1 MSKNTDMKKFLN
13 IVTPFIFLLA
23 ILTACESNDMPIQ
36 HADNY
41 AYISFSAKT
50 EKTLTRTNPYEAY
63 DAAKHPATMGV
74 FGYYSRTSHPNLD
87 GANSIYSNESVSYNS
102 TTENWTATS
111 RKRWNDY
118 LGKATSFHF
127 FAYMPKVDGANVI
140 EEKSDASSS
149 TSTSR
154 TFTLSFPFAMSTSVE
169 ETSSE
174 NTSSNPTPS
183 PVIFDIKK
191 APIICAKPQSK
202 DSMDAQKTEYIFDR
216 VVKFKFDQTLTGY
229 RLLFKLDTKMGA
241 VRQFRIKRVTLS
253 GNLATKGTV
262 SRSYTWDVTKKEW
275 TQGAIE
281 WKEDDLTYTTFGES
295 TAAGG
300 NTVTAPFEIPYKDNK
315 DDTNTTSSA
324 FENATKSILL
334 DNSIKDYTQ
343 WGPAFYTIPDKNFT
357 PTIKVTYDV
366 VFKDEKQQEVITRK
380 NVTSAIELNEKNFES
395 LKNQKQGVTAMIY
408 PIRILIQP
416 RYLYVLADEDAYT
429 GHLLID

>member
-1 MSKNTDMKKFLN
+1 MKKFLN
-13 IVTPFIFLLA
+13 IVTPFIILLA

-118 LGKATSFHF
+118 LGKAISFHF
-127 FAYMPKVDGANVI
+127 FAYMPKVDDAKVI

-154 TFTLSFPFAMSTSVE
+154 TFTLSFPFAMSTSAE

-174 NTSSNPTPS
+174 NTSSNDTPS
-183 PVIFDIKK
+183 PVIFDFDIKK
-191 APIICAKPQSK
+191 APIICAEPQSREG
-202 DSMDAQKTEYIFDR
+202 MDDQKTEYIFER
-216 VVKFKFDQTLTGY
+216 VVNFKFDQTLTGY

-253 GNLATKGTV
+253 GKLATSGTV
-262 SRSYTWDVTKKEW
+262 SRSYTWDETKKLW

-281 WKEDDLTYTTFGES
+281 WKEDDLTYTTFEES

-324 FENATKSILL
+324 FENETKSILL

-343 WGPAFYTIPDKNFT
+343 WGAAFYTIPDKNFT

-366 VFKDEKQQEVITRK
+366 VFKDEKQQQVITREG
-380 NVTSAIELNEKNFES
+380 VTSAIELNEKNFAS
-395 LKNQKQGVTAMIY
+395 LKNQGVTAMIY

>member
-1 MSKNTDMKKFLN
+1 MKKFLN
-13 IVTPFIFLLA
+13 IVTPLIILLA

-74 FGYYSRTSHPNLD
+74 FGYQSNTSHPKLD
-87 GANSIYSNESVSYNS
+87 GDNTIYSNESVSYNS
-102 TTENWTATS
+102 TTENWTATN
-111 RKRWNDY
+111 RKRWNEY
-118 LGKATSFHF
+118 LGKAISFHF
-127 FAYMPKVDGANVI
+127 FAYMPKVDGAKVI
-140 EEKSDASSS
+140 
-149 TSTSR
+149 STSR
-154 TFTLSFPFAMSTSVE
+154 TFTLSFPFAMSTSAE

-174 NTSSNPTPS
+174 NTSSNHTPS

-191 APIICAKPQSK
+191 APIICAMPQSREG
-202 DSMDAQKTEYIFDR
+202 MDAQKTEYIFER
-216 VVKFKFDQTLTGY
+216 VVNFKFDQTLTGY

-253 GNLATKGTV
+253 GNLATSGTV
-262 SRSYTWDVTKKEW
+262 SRSYTWDETKKQW
-275 TQGAIE
+275 TQGAIG
-281 WKEDDLTYTTFGES
+281 WGGLTYTTFRES

-300 NTVTAPFEIPYKDNK
+300 NTVTEETTVTAPFEI
-315 DDTNTTSSA
+315 
-324 FENATKSILL
+324 ENEKKSILL
-334 DNSIKDYTQ
+334 DSITDYTQ

-366 VFKDEKQQEVITRK
+366 VFKDENKQEVITRK
-380 NVTSAIELNEKNFES
+380 GVTSAIELNEKNFET
-395 LKNQKQGVTAMIY
+395 LKQGVTAMIY

>member
-1 MSKNTDMKKFLN
+1 MKKFLN
-13 IVTPFIFLLA
+13 IVTPLIILLA

-74 FGYYSRTSHPNLD
+74 FGYYSSTSHPKLD
-87 GANSIYSNESVSYNS
+87 ADNSIYSNEPVSYNS
-102 TTENWTATS
+102 TTENWTATN
-111 RKRWNDY
+111 RKRWNEY

-127 FAYMPKVDGANVI
+127 FAYMPKVDGAKVI
-140 EEKSDASSS
+140 EEKSDATSS

-154 TFTLSFPFAMSTSVE
+154 TFTLSFPFAM
-169 ETSSE
+169 
-174 NTSSNPTPS
+174 TPN

-191 APIICAKPQSK
+191 APIICAQPQSREG
-202 DSMDAQKTEYIFDR
+202 MDAQKTEYIFER
-216 VVKFKFDQTLTGY
+216 VVNFKFDQTLTGY

-241 VRQFRIKRVTLS
+241 VRQFRIKGVTLS
-253 GNLATKGTV
+253 GNLATKGIV
-262 SRSYTWDVTKKEW
+262 SRSYIWDETKKLW

-281 WKEDDLTYTTFGES
+281 WKEDDLTYTTFEES

-324 FENATKSILL
+324 FENTTKSILL

-343 WGPAFYTIPDKNFT
+343 WGPAFYTIPDKKFT

-366 VFKDEKQQEVITRK
+366 VFKDEKQQQVITREG
-380 NVTSAIELNEKNFES
+380 VTSAIVLNEENFAS
-395 LKNQKQGVTAMIY
+395 LKNQGVTAMIY

>member
-1 MSKNTDMKKFLN
+1 MKKFLN
-13 IVTPFIFLLA
+13 IVTPLIILLA
-23 ILTACESNDMPIQ
+23 ILTACESSDMPIQ

-74 FGYYSRTSHPNLD
+74 FGYYSSTSHPKLGVD
-87 GANSIYSNESVSYNS
+87 NSIYSNESVSYNS

-111 RKRWNDY
+111 RKRWNEY

-127 FAYMPKVDGANVI
+127 FAYMPKVDDAEVI
-140 EEKSDASSS
+140 S
-149 TSTSR
+149 TNR
-154 TFTLSFPFAMSTSVE
+154 TFTLSFPFAMSTSAE

-183 PVIFDIKK
+183 PVIFDFDIKK
-191 APIICAKPQSK
+191 APIICAQPQSK
-202 DSMDAQKTEYIFDR
+202 EGMDAQKTEYTFDR

-241 VRQFRIKRVTLS
+241 VRQFRIKSVTLS
-253 GNLATKGTV
+253 GKLATSGTV
-262 SRSYTWDVTKKEW
+262 SRSYSWDETKKEW

-281 WKEDDLTYTTFGES
+281 WKEGDLTYTNFEES

-300 NTVTAPFEIPYKDNK
+300 NTVTAPFKIPYKDNK

-343 WGPAFYTIPDKNFT
+343 WGPAFYTIPDKKFT

>member
-1 MSKNTDMKKFLN
+1 MKKFLN
-13 IVTPFIFLLA
+13 IVTPLIILLA
-23 ILTACESNDMPIQ
+23 ILTACENNDMPIQ

-50 EKTLTRTNPYEAY
+50 EKTLTRTNPYEKY

-74 FGYYSRTSHPNLD
+74 FGYYSSTSHPNLD

-102 TTENWTATS
+102 TTENWTAS
-111 RKRWNDY
+111 NRKRWNEY

-127 FAYMPKVDGANVI
+127 FAYMPKVDDAKVI
-140 EEKSDASSS
+140 EEKSDATSS

-154 TFTLSFPFAMSTSVE
+154 TFTLSFPFAMSTSAE

-183 PVIFDIKK
+183 PVIFDIRK
-191 APIICAKPQSK
+191 APIICAKPQRK
-202 DSMDAQKTEYIFDR
+202 DSMDAQKTEYLFDR
-216 VVKFKFDQTLTGY
+216 VVNFKFDQTLTGY
-229 RLLFKLDTKMGA
+229 HLLFKLDTKMGA
-241 VRQFRIKRVTLS
+241 VRQFRIRRVTLS
-253 GNLATKGTV
+253 GKLATSGTV
-262 SRSYTWDVTKKEW
+262 SRSYIWDVTKKEW

-281 WKEDDLTYTTFGES
+281 WKEGDLTYTNY
-295 TAAGG
+295 TA
-300 NTVTAPFEIPYKDNK
+300 TAPFEIPYKENTDN
-315 DDTNTTSSA
+315 TLTA
-324 FENATKSILL
+324 FENETKSILL
-334 DNSIKDYTQ
+334 DNSITDYTQ

-380 NVTSAIELNEKNFES
+380 DVTSAIELNEKNFES

>member
-1 MSKNTDMKKFLN
+1 MKKFLN
-13 IVTPFIFLLA
+13 IVTPLIILLA

-50 EKTLTRTNPYEAY
+50 EKTLTRTNPYEKY

-74 FGYYSRTSHPNLD
+74 FGYQSSTSHPKLD
-87 GANSIYSNESVSYNS
+87 VDNTIYSNESVSYNS
-102 TTENWTATS
+102 TTENWTATN
-111 RKRWNDY
+111 RKRWNEY
-118 LGKATSFHF
+118 LGKAVSFHF
-127 FAYMPKVDGANVI
+127 FAYMPKVDGAKVI
-140 EEKSDASSS
+140 EEKSDATSS

-154 TFTLSFPFAMSTSVE
+154 TFTLSFPFAMSTSAE

-174 NTSSNPTPS
+174 NTSSNHTLS

-191 APIICAKPQSK
+191 APIICALPQSREG
-202 DSMDAQKTEYIFDR
+202 MDAQKTEYIFER
-216 VVKFKFDQTLTGY
+216 VVNFKFDQTLTGY

-253 GNLATKGTV
+253 GKLATSGTV
-262 SRSYTWDVTKKEW
+262 SRSYTWDETKKLW
-275 TQGAIE
+275 TTQGAIG
-281 WKEDDLTYTTFGES
+281 WKDLTYKTFDS
-295 TAAGG
+295 
-300 NTVTAPFEIPYKDNK
+300 FEIPYKDNK

-324 FENATKSILL
+324 FENEKKSILL

-357 PTIKVTYDV
+357 PTIEVKYDV

-380 NVTSAIELNEKNFES
+380 GVTSAIELNEKNFES
-395 LKNQKQGVTAMIY
+395 LKQGVTAMIY

>member
-1 MSKNTDMKKFLN
+1 MKKFLN
-13 IVTPFIFLLA
+13 IVTPFIILLA

-74 FGYYSRTSHPNLD
+74 FGYQSNTSHPKLD
-87 GANSIYSNESVSYNS
+87 DDNTIYSNESVSYNS
-102 TTENWTATS
+102 TTENWTATN
-111 RKRWNDY
+111 RKRWNEY
-118 LGKATSFHF
+118 LGKAISFHF
-127 FAYMPKVDGANVI
+127 FAYMPKVDGAKVI
-140 EEKSDASSS
+140 EEKSDATSS

-154 TFTLSFPFAMSTSVE
+154 TFTLSFPFAMSTSAE

-174 NTSSNPTPS
+174 NTSSNHTIS

-191 APIICAKPQSK
+191 APIICAMPQNREG
-202 DSMDAQKTEYIFDR
+202 MDAQKTEYIFER
-216 VVKFKFDQTLTGY
+216 VVNFKFDQTLTGY

-253 GNLATKGTV
+253 GNLATSGTV
-262 SRSYTWDVTKKEW
+262 SRSYTWDETKKQW
-275 TQGAIE
+275 TTQGAIG
-281 WKEDDLTYTTFGES
+281 WGALSYTTFDS
-295 TAAGG
+295 
-300 NTVTAPFEIPYKDNK
+300 FEIPYKDNK

-324 FENATKSILL
+324 FENEKKKSILL
-334 DNSIKDYTQ
+334 DNSIKNYTQ
-343 WGPAFYTIPDKNFT
+343 WGAAFYTIPDKNFT
-357 PTIKVTYDV
+357 PTIEVTYDV
-366 VFKDEKQQEVITRK
+366 VFKDEKQQEVITRED
-380 NVTSAIELNEKNFES
+380 VTSAIELNEKNFES
-395 LKNQKQGVTAMIY
+395 LKQGVTAMIY

>member
-1 MSKNTDMKKFLN
+1 MKKFLN
-13 IVTPFIFLLA
+13 IVTPLIILLA
-23 ILTACESNDMPIQ
+23 ILTACESSDMPIQ

-74 FGYYSRTSHPNLD
+74 FGYQSSTSHPKLD
-87 GANSIYSNESVSYNS
+87 GDNTIYSNESVSYNS

-111 RKRWNDY
+111 RKRWNEY

-127 FAYMPKVDGANVI
+127 FAYMPKVDGAKVI
-140 EEKSDASSS
+140 S
-149 TSTSR
+149 TNR
-154 TFTLSFPFAMSTSVE
+154 TFTLSFPFAMSTSAE

-183 PVIFDIKK
+183 PVIFDFDIRK
-191 APIICAKPQSK
+191 APIICAQPQSK
-202 DSMDAQKTEYIFDR
+202 EGMDAQKTEYTFDR

-241 VRQFRIKRVTLS
+241 VRQFRIKGVTLS
-253 GNLATKGTV
+253 GKLATSGIV
-262 SRSYTWDVTKKEW
+262 SRSYTWDETKKQW

-281 WKEDDLTYTTFGES
+281 WKEDDLTYTTFEES

-300 NTVTAPFEIPYKDNK
+300 NTVTNPFEIPYKDNK

-324 FENATKSILL
+324 FENKTESILL

-380 NVTSAIELNEKNFES
+380 GVTSAIELNEKNFES

>member
-1 MSKNTDMKKFLN
+1 MKKFLN

-74 FGYYSRTSHPNLD
+74 FGYYSSTSHPKLD

-127 FAYMPKVDGANVI
+127 FAYMPKVDGAKVI
-140 EEKSDASSS
+140 S
-149 TSTSR
+149 TNR
-154 TFTLSFPFAMSTSVE
+154 TFTLSFPFAMSTSAE

-174 NTSSNPTPS
+174 NTSSNHTPS

-241 VRQFRIKRVTLS
+241 VRQFRIKCVTLS
-253 GNLATKGTV
+253 GKLATSGTV
-262 SRSYTWDVTKKEW
+262 SRSYTWDETKKEW
-275 TQGAIE
+275 IQGAIE
-281 WKEDDLTYTTFGES
+281 WKEDDLTYTTFEES
-295 TAAGG
+295 TAAGEH
-300 NTVTAPFEIPYKDNK
+300 TVTAPFEIPNKDNK
-315 DDTNTTSSA
+315 DDTK
-324 FENATKSILL
+324 TKSILL

-343 WGPAFYTIPDKNFT
+343 WGAAFYTIPDKNFT

-366 VFKDEKQQEVITRK
+366 VFKDEKQQVITRK
-380 NVTSAIELNEKNFES
+380 GVTSSIVLNEKNFES

-429 GHLLID
+429 DHLLID

>member
-1 MSKNTDMKKFLN
+1 MKKFLN
-13 IVTPFIFLLA
+13 IITPLIILLA
-23 ILTACESNDMPIQ
+23 VLTACESNDMPIQ

-74 FGYYSRTSHPNLD
+74 FGYYSSTSHPKLD
-87 GANSIYSNESVSYNS
+87 VDNSIYSNESVSYNS

-127 FAYMPKVDGANVI
+127 FAYMPKVDGAKVI
-140 EEKSDASSS
+140 EEKSDAPSS

-154 TFTLSFPFAMSTSVE
+154 TFTLSFPFAMSTSAE

-174 NTSSNPTPS
+174 NTSSNHTPS
-183 PVIFDIKK
+183 PVIFEIRK
-191 APIICAKPQSK
+191 APIICAMPQSREG
-202 DSMDAQKTEYIFDR
+202 MDAQKTEYIFER
-216 VVKFKFDQTLTGY
+216 VVNFWFDQTLTGY

-253 GNLATKGTV
+253 GKLATSGTV
-262 SRSYTWDVTKKEW
+262 SRSYTWTWDETEKQW
-275 TQGAIE
+275 TTQGTIG
-281 WKEDDLTYTTFGES
+281 WKDLAYTTFDS
-295 TAAGG
+295 
-300 NTVTAPFEIPYKDNK
+300 FEIPYKDNK

-357 PTIKVTYDV
+357 PTIEVTYDV
-366 VFKDEKQQEVITRK
+366 VFKDENKKEVITRK
-380 NVTSAIELNEKNFES
+380 DVTSAIVLNEKNFES
-395 LKNQKQGVTAMIY
+395 LKQGVTAMIY

>member
-1 MSKNTDMKKFLN
+1 MKKFLN
-13 IVTPFIFLLA
+13 IVTPLIILLA
-23 ILTACESNDMPIQ
+23 ILTACESSDMPIQ

-50 EKTLTRTNPYEAY
+50 EKTLTRTNPYEKY

-74 FGYYSRTSHPNLD
+74 FGYYSSTSHPNLD

-111 RKRWNDY
+111 RKRWNEY

-127 FAYMPKVDGANVI
+127 FAYMPKVDGAKVI
-140 EEKSDASSS
+140 S
-149 TSTSR
+149 TNR
-154 TFTLSFPFAMSTSVE
+154 TFTLSFPFAMSTSAE

-183 PVIFDIKK
+183 PVIFDIKE

-202 DSMDAQKTEYIFDR
+202 DSMDAQKTEYTFDR

-241 VRQFRIKRVTLS
+241 VRQFRIKGVTLS
-253 GNLATKGTV
+253 GNLATKGIV
-262 SRSYTWDVTKKEW
+262 SRSYTWDETKKLW

-281 WKEDDLTYTTFGES
+281 WKEDDLTYTTFEES
-295 TAAGG
+295 TAAEG
-300 NTVTAPFEIPYKDNK
+300 NTVTAPFKIPYKDNK
-315 DDTNTTSSA
+315 DDTNTTSSV
-324 FENATKSILL
+324 FENETKSILL

-357 PTIKVTYDV
+357 PTINVTYDV
-366 VFKDEKQQEVITRK
+366 VFKDEKQEVITRK
-380 NVTSAIELNEKNFES
+380 DVTSAIELNEKNFES
-395 LKNQKQGVTAMIY
+395 LKNQGVTAMIY

>member
-1 MSKNTDMKKFLN
+1 MKKFLN
-13 IVTPFIFLLA
+13 IVTPLIILLA

-74 FGYYSRTSHPNLD
+74 FGYQSSTSHPKLD
-87 GANSIYSNESVSYNS
+87 VDNTIYSNESVSYNS
-102 TTENWTATS
+102 TTENWTATN
-111 RKRWNDY
+111 RKRWNEY
-118 LGKATSFHF
+118 LGKAISFHF
-127 FAYMPKVDGANVI
+127 FAYMPKVDGAKVI
-140 EEKSDASSS
+140 EEKSDATSS

-154 TFTLSFPFAMSTSVE
+154 TFTLSFPFTMSTSAE

-174 NTSSNPTPS
+174 NTSSNHTLS
-183 PVIFDIKK
+183 PVIFDITK
-191 APIICAKPQSK
+191 APIICAMPQSREG
-202 DSMDAQKTEYIFDR
+202 MDAQKTEYIFER
-216 VVKFKFDQTLTGY
+216 VVNFKFDQTLTGY

-241 VRQFRIKRVTLS
+241 VRQFRIKSVTLS
-253 GNLATKGTV
+253 GKLATSGTV
-262 SRSYTWDVTKKEW
+262 SRSYTWDETKKQW
-275 TQGAIE
+275 TTQGAIG
-281 WKEDDLTYTTFGES
+281 WKESDITYTTFDS
-295 TAAGG
+295 
-300 NTVTAPFEIPYKDNK
+300 FEIPYKDNK

-366 VFKDEKQQEVITRK
+366 VFKDEQQEVITRK
-380 NVTSAIELNEKNFES
+380 GVTSAIELNEKNFES

>member
-1 MSKNTDMKKFLN
+1 MKKFLN
-13 IVTPFIFLLA
+13 IVTPLIILLA

-74 FGYYSRTSHPNLD
+74 FGYQSSTSHPKLD
-87 GANSIYSNESVSYNS
+87 GDNTIYSNESVSYNS
-102 TTENWTATS
+102 TTENWTATN
-111 RKRWNDY
+111 RKRWNEY
-118 LGKATSFHF
+118 LGKAISFHF
-127 FAYMPKVDGANVI
+127 FAYMPKVDGAKVI
-140 EEKSDASSS
+140 
-149 TSTSR
+149 STSR
-154 TFTLSFPFAMSTSVE
+154 TFTLSFPFAMSTSAE

-174 NTSSNPTPS
+174 NTSSNHTPS

-191 APIICAKPQSK
+191 APIICAMPQSREG
-202 DSMDAQKTEYIFDR
+202 MDAQKTEYTFDR
-216 VVKFKFDQTLTGY
+216 VVNFQFDQTLTGY

-253 GNLATKGTV
+253 GKLATSGTV
-262 SRSYTWDVTKKEW
+262 SRSYTWDENKKLW
-275 TQGAIE
+275 TTQGAIG
-281 WKEDDLTYTTFGES
+281 WKDFAYQTFDS
-295 TAAGG
+295 
-300 NTVTAPFEIPYKDNK
+300 FEIPYKDNK

-324 FENATKSILL
+324 FDNASKNILL

-380 NVTSAIELNEKNFES
+380 GVTSAIELNEKNFES
-395 LKNQKQGVTAMIY
+395 LKQGVTAMIY

>member
-74 FGYYSRTSHPNLD
+74 FGYYSRTSHPKLD

-127 FAYMPKVDGANVI
+127 FAYMPKVDGAKVI
-140 EEKSDASSS
+140 EEKSDAPSS

-154 TFTLSFPFAMSTSVE
+154 TFTLSFPFAMSTSAGD
-169 ETSSE
+169 
-174 NTSSNPTPS
+174 TPS

-202 DSMDAQKTEYIFDR
+202 EGMDALKTEYTFDR
-216 VVKFKFDQTLTGY
+216 VVNFQFDQTLTGY

-253 GNLATKGTV
+253 GKLATSGTV
-262 SRSYTWDVTKKEW
+262 SRSYTWDVTKKQW

-281 WKEDDLTYTTFGES
+281 WKEGDINYTNYTD
-295 TAAGG
+295 
-300 NTVTAPFEIPYKDNK
+300 TAPFEIPYKENTDN
-315 DDTNTTSSA
+315 TSTA

-343 WGPAFYTIPDKNFT
+343 WGAAFYTIPDKNFT

-380 NVTSAIELNEKNFES
+380 DVTSAIELNEKNFES

-416 RYLYVLADEDAYT
+416 RYLYVLAEEDAYT

>member
-1 MSKNTDMKKFLN
+1 MKKFLN
-13 IVTPFIFLLA
+13 IVTPLIILLA

-74 FGYYSRTSHPNLD
+74 FGYYSSTSHPKLD
-87 GANSIYSNESVSYNS
+87 ADNSIYSNESVSYNS
-102 TTENWTATS
+102 TTENWTATN

-118 LGKATSFHF
+118 LGKANSFHF
-127 FAYMPKVDGANVI
+127 FAYMPKVDGAKVI
-140 EEKSDASSS
+140 EEKSDATSS

-154 TFTLSFPFAMSTSVE
+154 TFTLSFPFAMSTSAE

-174 NTSSNPTPS
+174 NTSSNHTIS

-191 APIICAKPQSK
+191 APIICAIPQSREG
-202 DSMDAQKTEYIFDR
+202 MDAQKTEYIFER
-216 VVKFKFDQTLTGY
+216 VVNFWFDQTLTGY

-241 VRQFRIKRVTLS
+241 VRQFRIKSVTLS
-253 GNLATKGTV
+253 GNLATSGTV
-262 SRSYTWDVTKKEW
+262 SRSYTWDETKTQW
-275 TQGAIE
+275 TTQGAIG
-281 WKEDDLTYTTFGES
+281 WKDLAYKTFDS
-295 TAAGG
+295 
-300 NTVTAPFEIPYKDNK
+300 FEIPYKDNQ

-324 FENATKSILL
+324 FNEKKSILL

-343 WGPAFYTIPDKNFT
+343 WGAAFYTIPDKNFT
-357 PTIKVTYDV
+357 PTINVTYDV
-366 VFKDEKQQEVITRK
+366 VFKDENQQEVITRK
-380 NVTSAIELNEKNFES
+380 GVTSAIELNEKNFES
-395 LKNQKQGVTAMIY
+395 LKQGVTAMIY

>member
-1 MSKNTDMKKFLN
+1 MKKFLN
-13 IVTPFIFLLA
+13 IVTSLIILLA

-74 FGYYSRTSHPNLD
+74 FGYYSSTSHPKLGVD
-87 GANSIYSNESVSYNS
+87 NSIYSNESVSYNS

-111 RKRWNDY
+111 RKRWNEY
-118 LGKATSFHF
+118 LGKAISFHF
-127 FAYMPKVDGANVI
+127 FAYMPKVDGAKVI

-154 TFTLSFPFAMSTSVE
+154 TFTLSFPFAMSTSAE

-183 PVIFDIKK
+183 PVIFDIDIKK
-191 APIICAKPQSK
+191 APIICAMPQSREG
-202 DSMDAQKTEYIFDR
+202 MDAQKTEYTFDR
-216 VVKFKFDQTLTGY
+216 VVNFQFDQTLTGY

-241 VRQFRIKRVTLS
+241 VRQFRIRRVTLS
-253 GNLATKGTV
+253 GKLATKGIV
-262 SRSYTWDVTKKEW
+262 SRSYTWDEAKKQW
-275 TQGAIE
+275 AQGAIE
-281 WKEDDLTYTTFGES
+281 WKEDDLTYTTFEES

-324 FENATKSILL
+324 FENETKSILL

-357 PTIKVTYDV
+357 PTIEVTYDV
-366 VFKDEKQQEVITRK
+366 VFKDENQQEVITRK
-380 NVTSAIELNEKNFES
+380 GVTSAIELNEKNFES
-395 LKNQKQGVTAMIY
+395 LKQGVTAMIY

>member
-50 EKTLTRTNPYEAY
+50 EKPLTRTNPYEAY

-127 FAYMPKVDGANVI
+127 FAYMPKVDGAKVI
-140 EEKSDASSS
+140 EEKSDAPSS
-149 TSTSR
+149 TSPSR
-154 TFTLSFPFAMSTSVE
+154 TFTLSFPFAMSTSAE

-174 NTSSNPTPS
+174 NTSSNHTPS

-191 APIICAKPQSK
+191 APIICAQPQSREGK
-202 DSMDAQKTEYIFDR
+202 DAQNTEYTFDR
-216 VVKFKFDQTLTGY
+216 VVKFQFDQTLTGY

-241 VRQFRIKRVTLS
+241 VRQFRIKGVTLS
-253 GNLATKGTV
+253 GNLATSGTV
-262 SRSYTWDVTKKEW
+262 SRSYTWDETKKLW
-275 TQGAIE
+275 TQCAIE
-281 WKEDDLTYTTFGES
+281 WKEGDLTYTTFEES

-324 FENATKSILL
+324 FENETKSILL
-334 DNSIKDYTQ
+334 DNSINDYTQ

-366 VFKDEKQQEVITRK
+366 VFKDENKQEVITRK
-380 NVTSAIELNEKNFES
+380 DVTSAIVLNEKNFKS
-395 LKNQKQGVTAMIY
+395 LKQGVTAMIY

>member
-1 MSKNTDMKKFLN
+1 MKKFLN
-13 IVTPFIFLLA
+13 IVTPLIILLA
-23 ILTACESNDMPIQ
+23 ILTACESSDMPIQ

-74 FGYYSRTSHPNLD
+74 FGYYSSTSHPKLGD
-87 GANSIYSNESVSYNS
+87 DNSIYSNESVSYNS

-127 FAYMPKVDGANVI
+127 FAYMPKVDGAKVI
-140 EEKSDASSS
+140 S
-149 TSTSR
+149 TNR
-154 TFTLSFPFAMSTSVE
+154 TFTLSFPFAMSTSAE

-183 PVIFDIKK
+183 PVIFDIRK
-191 APIICAKPQSK
+191 APIICAKPQRK
-202 DSMDAQKTEYIFDR
+202 DSMDAQKTEYLFDR

-241 VRQFRIKRVTLS
+241 VRQFRIKGVTLS

-262 SRSYTWDVTKKEW
+262 SRSYTWDETKKLW

-281 WKEDDLTYTTFGES
+281 WKEGDITYTTFEES

-300 NTVTAPFEIPYKDNK
+300 NTVTAPFKIPYKDNK

-324 FENATKSILL
+324 FENKTKSILL

-380 NVTSAIELNEKNFES
+380 DVTSAIELNEKNFES

>member
-1 MSKNTDMKKFLN
+1 MKKFLN
-13 IVTPFIFLLA
+13 IVTPLIILLA

-50 EKTLTRTNPYEAY
+50 EKTLTRTNSYEAY

-74 FGYYSRTSHPNLD
+74 FGYQSSTSHPKLD
-87 GANSIYSNESVSYNS
+87 GDNTIYSNESVSYNT
-102 TTENWTATS
+102 TTENWTATN
-111 RKRWNDY
+111 RKRWNEY
-118 LGKATSFHF
+118 LGKAISFHF
-127 FAYMPKVDGANVI
+127 FAYMPKVDDAKLI
-140 EEKSDASSS
+140 EEKSDATSS

-154 TFTLSFPFAMSTSVE
+154 IFTLSFPFTMSTSAE
-169 ETSSE
+169 ESSSE
-174 NTSSNPTPS
+174 NTSSNHTIS

-191 APIICAKPQSK
+191 APIICALPQRREG
-202 DSMDAQKTEYIFDR
+202 MDAQKTEYIFER
-216 VVKFKFDQTLTGY
+216 VVNFWFDQTLTGY

-262 SRSYTWDVTKKEW
+262 SRSYTWDETKKLW
-275 TQGAIE
+275 TTQGAIG
-281 WKEDDLTYTTFGES
+281 WKDLTYTPFDS
-295 TAAGG
+295 
-300 NTVTAPFEIPYKDNK
+300 FEIPYKDNQ

-334 DNSIKDYTQ
+334 DSITDYTQ

-357 PTIKVTYDV
+357 PTINVTYDV

-380 NVTSAIELNEKNFES
+380 GVTSAIELNEKNFET
-395 LKNQKQGVTAMIY
+395 LKQGVTAMIY

>member
-1 MSKNTDMKKFLN
+1 MKKFLN
-13 IVTPFIFLLA
+13 IVTPFIILLA

-127 FAYMPKVDGANVI
+127 FAYMPKVDGAKVI
-140 EEKSDASSS
+140 EEKSDAPSS

-154 TFTLSFPFAMSTSVE
+154 TFTLSFPFAMSTSAE

-174 NTSSNPTPS
+174 NTSSNHTPS

-191 APIICAKPQSK
+191 APIICAKPQSREG
-202 DSMDAQKTEYIFDR
+202 MDAQKTEYIFDR
-216 VVKFKFDQTLTGY
+216 VVNFHFDQTLTGY

-253 GNLATKGTV
+253 GKLATSGIV
-262 SRSYTWDVTKKEW
+262 SRSYIWDETKKLW

-300 NTVTAPFEIPYKDNK
+300 NTVTAPFEIPNKDNK
-315 DDTNTTSSA
+315 DDTK
-324 FENATKSILL
+324 TKSILL

-366 VFKDEKQQEVITRK
+366 VFKDEKQEVITRK
-380 NVTSAIELNEKNFES
+380 GVTSSIVLNEENFAS

-416 RYLYVLADEDAYT
+416 RYLYVLADQDAYT

>member
-1 MSKNTDMKKFLN
+1 MKKFLN
-13 IVTPFIFLLA
+13 IVTPLIILLA

-74 FGYYSRTSHPNLD
+74 FGYQSSTSHPKLD
-87 GANSIYSNESVSYNS
+87 VDNTIYSNESVSYNS
-102 TTENWTATS
+102 TTENWTATT
-111 RKRWNDY
+111 RKRWNEY
-118 LGKATSFHF
+118 LGKAISFHF
-127 FAYMPKVDGANVI
+127 FAYMPKVDGAKVI
-140 EEKSDASSS
+140 
-149 TSTSR
+149 STSR
-154 TFTLSFPFAMSTSVE
+154 TFTLSFPFAMSTSAE
-169 ETSSE
+169 ETSTE

-191 APIICAKPQSK
+191 APIICAQPQSREG
-202 DSMDAQKTEYIFDR
+202 MDAQKTEYIFER
-216 VVKFKFDQTLTGY
+216 VVNFKFDQTLTGY

-253 GNLATKGTV
+253 GKLATSGIV
-262 SRSYTWDVTKKEW
+262 SRSYIWDETKKEW

-281 WKEDDLTYTTFGES
+281 WKEDDLTYTTFEES

-357 PTIKVTYDV
+357 PTIEVTYDV
-366 VFKDEKQQEVITRK
+366 VFKDENQKEVITRK
-380 NVTSAIELNEKNFES
+380 GVTSAIELNEKNFEN
-395 LKNQKQGVTAMIY
+395 LKQGVTAMIY

>member
-1 MSKNTDMKKFLN
+1 MKKFLN
-13 IVTPFIFLLA
+13 IVTPLIILLA
-23 ILTACESNDMPIQ
+23 ILTACENSDMPIQ

-74 FGYYSRTSHPNLD
+74 FGYQSSTSHPNLD
-87 GANSIYSNESVSYNS
+87 GANSIYSNESVSYSS
-102 TTENWTATS
+102 TTENWTATN
-111 RKRWNDY
+111 RKRWNEY

-127 FAYMPKVDGANVI
+127 FTYMPKVDGAKVI
-140 EEKSDASSS
+140 
-149 TSTSR
+149 STSR
-154 TFTLSFPFAMSTSVE
+154 TFTLSFPFAMSTSAE

-174 NTSSNPTPS
+174 NTSSNHTPS

-191 APIICAKPQSK
+191 APIICAQPQSREG
-202 DSMDAQKTEYIFDR
+202 MDAQKTEYIFDR
-216 VVKFKFDQTLTGY
+216 VVNFHFDQTLTGY

-241 VRQFRIKRVTLS
+241 VRQFRIRRVTLS
-253 GNLATKGTV
+253 GKLATKGIV
-262 SRSYTWDVTKKEW
+262 SRSYTWDEAKKQW
-275 TQGAIE
+275 AQGAIE
-281 WKEDDLTYTTFGES
+281 WKEDDLTYTTFEES

-343 WGPAFYTIPDKNFT
+343 WGPAFYTIPDKKFT
-357 PTIKVTYDV
+357 PTIEVTYDV

-380 NVTSAIELNEKNFES
+380 SVTSTIELNEKNFAN
-395 LKNQKQGVTAMIY
+395 LKNQGVTAMIY

>member
-1 MSKNTDMKKFLN
+1 MKKFLN
-13 IVTPFIFLLA
+13 IVTPLIILLA

-74 FGYYSRTSHPNLD
+74 FGYQSSTSHPKLD
-87 GANSIYSNESVSYNS
+87 VDNIIYNNEPVSYNS
-102 TTENWTATS
+102 TTENWTATN
-111 RKRWNDY
+111 RKRWNEY

-127 FAYMPKVDGANVI
+127 FAYMPKVDGAKVI

-154 TFTLSFPFAMSTSVE
+154 TFTLSFPFAMSTSAE

-174 NTSSNPTPS
+174 NTSSNHTLS
-183 PVIFDIKK
+183 PVIFDIRK
-191 APIICAKPQSK
+191 APIICAKPQRK
-202 DSMDAQKTEYIFDR
+202 DSMDAQKTEYLFDR
-216 VVKFKFDQTLTGY
+216 VVNFKFDQTLTGY

-253 GNLATKGTV
+253 GKLATSGTV
-262 SRSYTWDVTKKEW
+262 SRSYTWDETKKLW
-275 TQGAIE
+275 TQGAAIE
-281 WKEDDLTYTTFGES
+281 WKEDKITYTDY
-295 TAAGG
+295 TA
-300 NTVTAPFEIPYKDNK
+300 TPFEIPYKDNK

-324 FENATKSILL
+324 FENTTKSILL

-343 WGPAFYTIPDKNFT
+343 WGTAFYTIPDKNFT
-357 PTIKVTYDV
+357 PTIEVTYDV
-366 VFKDEKQQEVITRK
+366 VFKDEKQQVITRK
-380 NVTSAIELNEKNFES
+380 EVTSGIELNEKNFES

>member
-13 IVTPFIFLLA
+13 IVTPLIILLA

-74 FGYYSRTSHPNLD
+74 FGYYSRTSHPKLD
-87 GANSIYSNESVSYNS
+87 DDNSIYSNESVSYNS

-127 FAYMPKVDGANVI
+127 FAYMPKVDGAKVI
-140 EEKSDASSS
+140 EEKNDASSS

-154 TFTLSFPFAMSTSVE
+154 TFTLSFPFTMSTSAE
-169 ETSSE
+169 ETSTE

-183 PVIFDIKK
+183 PVIFDIRK

-202 DSMDAQKTEYIFDR
+202 EGMDAQKTEYTFDR
-216 VVKFKFDQTLTGY
+216 AVNFQFDQTLTGY

-253 GNLATKGTV
+253 GKLATSGTV
-262 SRSYTWDVTKKEW
+262 SRSYTWDVTKKQW

-281 WKEDDLTYTTFGES
+281 WKEDDITYTTFGES

-300 NTVTAPFEIPYKDNK
+300 NTSTTPFEIPYKENTDN
-315 DDTNTTSSA
+315 TSTA

-343 WGPAFYTIPDKNFT
+343 WGAAFYTIPDKNFT

-380 NVTSAIELNEKNFES
+380 DVTSAIELNEKNFES

-416 RYLYVLADEDAYT
+416 RYLYVLAEEDAYT

>member
-1 MSKNTDMKKFLN
+1 MKKFLN
-13 IVTPFIFLLA
+13 IVTPLIILLA

-50 EKTLTRTNPYEAY
+50 EKTLTRTNPYETY

-74 FGYYSRTSHPNLD
+74 FGYYSSTSHPNLD

-102 TTENWTATS
+102 TTENWTATN
-111 RKRWNDY
+111 RKRWNEY

-127 FAYMPKVDGANVI
+127 FAYMPKVDGAKI
-140 EEKSDASSS
+140 EEKSDATSS

-154 TFTLSFPFAMSTSVE
+154 TFTLSFPFAMSTSAE
-169 ETSSE
+169 ETLSE
-174 NTSSNPTPS
+174 NTSSNHTPS

-202 DSMDAQKTEYIFDR
+202 EGMDAQKTEYLFDR
-216 VVKFKFDQTLTGY
+216 VVKFQFDQTLTGY

-253 GNLATKGTV
+253 GKLATSGTV
-262 SRSYTWDVTKKEW
+262 SRSYTWDEAKKLW

-281 WKEDDLTYTTFGES
+281 WKEGNINYTPY
-295 TAAGG
+295 TA
-300 NTVTAPFEIPYKDNK
+300 TAPFEIPYKENTDN
-315 DDTNTTSSA
+315 TLTA
-324 FENATKSILL
+324 FENETKSILL

-380 NVTSAIELNEKNFES
+380 DVTSAIELNEKNFES

>member
-1 MSKNTDMKKFLN
+1 MKKFLN
-13 IVTPFIFLLA
+13 IVTPLIFLLA
-23 ILTACESNDMPIQ
+23 ILTACESSDMPIQ

-74 FGYYSRTSHPNLD
+74 FGYYSSTSHPNLD

-127 FAYMPKVDGANVI
+127 FAYMPKVDGAKVI
-140 EEKSDASSS
+140 S
-149 TSTSR
+149 TNR
-154 TFTLSFPFAMSTSVE
+154 TFTLSFPFAMSTSTE

-174 NTSSNPTPS
+174 NTSSNHTPS

-191 APIICAKPQSK
+191 APIICAQPQSK
-202 DSMDAQKTEYIFDR
+202 EGMDAQKTEYTFTR
-216 VVKFKFDQTLTGY
+216 VVNFQFDQTLTGY

-253 GNLATKGTV
+253 GKLATKGTV
-262 SRSYTWDVTKKEW
+262 SRSYIWDETKKQW
-275 TQGAIE
+275 TTQGAIG
-281 WKEDDLTYTTFGES
+281 WKDLTYTTFGES

-300 NTVTAPFEIPYKDNK
+300 NTVTENTTVTAPFEIENK
-315 DDTNTTSSA
+315 
-324 FENATKSILL
+324 TKSILL

-343 WGPAFYTIPDKNFT
+343 WGPAFYTIPDKKFT

-380 NVTSAIELNEKNFES
+380 DVTSAIELNEKNFES

-416 RYLYVLADEDAYT
+416 RYLYVLAEEDAYT

>member
-1 MSKNTDMKKFLN
+1 MKKFLN
-13 IVTPFIFLLA
+13 IVTPLIILLA
-23 ILTACESNDMPIQ
+23 ILTACESSDMPIQ

-74 FGYYSRTSHPNLD
+74 FGYYSSNSHPKLGVD
-87 GANSIYSNESVSYNS
+87 NSIYSNESVSYNS

-111 RKRWNDY
+111 RKRWNEY

-127 FAYMPKVDGANVI
+127 FAYMPKVDGAKVI
-140 EEKSDASSS
+140 
-149 TSTSR
+149 STSR
-154 TFTLSFPFAMSTSVE
+154 TFTLSFPFAMSTSAE

-174 NTSSNPTPS
+174 NISSNPTSS
-183 PVIFDIKK
+183 PVIFDIRK

-202 DSMDAQKTEYIFDR
+202 DSMDAQKTEYTFDR

-253 GNLATKGTV
+253 GKLATSGTV
-262 SRSYTWDVTKKEW
+262 SRSYTWDETKKQW
-275 TQGAIE
+275 TTQGAIG
-281 WKEDDLTYTTFGES
+281 WKDLAYKTFDS
-295 TAAGG
+295 
-300 NTVTAPFEIPYKDNK
+300 FEIPNKDNQ

-324 FENATKSILL
+324 FENETKSILL
-334 DNSIKDYTQ
+334 DNSIEDYTQ
-343 WGPAFYTIPDKNFT
+343 WGAAFYTIPDKNFT

-380 NVTSAIELNEKNFES
+380 DVTSAIELNEKNFES
-395 LKNQKQGVTAMIY
+395 LKQGVTAMIY

>member
-1 MSKNTDMKKFLN
+1 MKKFLN
-13 IVTPFIFLLA
+13 IVTPFIILLA

-74 FGYYSRTSHPNLD
+74 FGYQSSTSHPKLD
-87 GANSIYSNESVSYNS
+87 GDNTIYSNESVSYNT
-102 TTENWTATS
+102 TTENWTATN
-111 RKRWNDY
+111 RKRWNEY
-118 LGKATSFHF
+118 LGKAISFHF
-127 FAYMPKVDGANVI
+127 FAYMPKVDGAKVI
-140 EEKSDASSS
+140 S
-149 TSTSR
+149 TNR
-154 TFTLSFPFAMSTSVE
+154 TFTLSFPFAMSTSAE

-174 NTSSNPTPS
+174 NTSSNHTPS
-183 PVIFDIKK
+183 PVIFDFDIKK
-191 APIICAKPQSK
+191 APIICAMPQSREG
-202 DSMDAQKTEYIFDR
+202 MDAQKTEYIFER
-216 VVKFKFDQTLTGY
+216 VVNFKFDQTLTGY

-253 GNLATKGTV
+253 GKLATSGIV
-262 SRSYTWDVTKKEW
+262 SRSYIWDETKKEW

-281 WKEDDLTYTTFGES
+281 WKEDDLTYTTFEES

-324 FENATKSILL
+324 FENTTKSILL

-343 WGPAFYTIPDKNFT
+343 WGPAFYTIPDKKFT

-366 VFKDEKQQEVITRK
+366 VFKDEKQQQVITREG
-380 NVTSAIELNEKNFES
+380 VTSAIELNEKNFAS
-395 LKNQKQGVTAMIY
+395 LKNQGVTAMIY

>member
-1 MSKNTDMKKFLN
+1 MKKFLN
-13 IVTPFIFLLA
+13 IVTPLIILLA

-74 FGYYSRTSHPNLD
+74 FGYQSSTSHPKLD
-87 GANSIYSNESVSYNS
+87 GDNSIYSNESVSYNS
-102 TTENWTATS
+102 TTENWTATN
-111 RKRWNDY
+111 RKRWNEY
-118 LGKATSFHF
+118 LGKAVSFHF
-127 FAYMPKVDGANVI
+127 FAYMPKVDGAKVI
-140 EEKSDASSS
+140 EEKSDATSS

-154 TFTLSFPFAMSTSVE
+154 TFTLSFPFAMSTSAE

-174 NTSSNPTPS
+174 NTSSNDTPS

-191 APIICAKPQSK
+191 APIICALPQSREG
-202 DSMDAQKTEYIFDR
+202 MDDQKTEYIFER
-216 VVKFKFDQTLTGY
+216 VVNFKFDQTLTGY

-253 GNLATKGTV
+253 GKLATKGTV
-262 SRSYTWDVTKKEW
+262 SRSYTWDETKKQW
-275 TQGAIE
+275 TTQGAIG
-281 WKEDDLTYTTFGES
+281 WKDLAYTPFDS
-295 TAAGG
+295 
-300 NTVTAPFEIPYKDNK
+300 FEIPNKDNQ

-324 FENATKSILL
+324 FNEKKSILL

-357 PTIKVTYDV
+357 PTIEVTYDV

-380 NVTSAIELNEKNFES
+380 DVTSAIELNEKNFES
-395 LKNQKQGVTAMIY
+395 LKQGVTAMIY

>member
-1 MSKNTDMKKFLN
+1 MKKFLN
-13 IVTPFIFLLA
+13 IVTPLIILLA

-74 FGYYSRTSHPNLD
+74 FGYQSSTSHPKLD
-87 GANSIYSNESVSYNS
+87 VDNTIYSNESVSYNS
-102 TTENWTATS
+102 TTENWTATN
-111 RKRWNDY
+111 RKRWNEY
-118 LGKATSFHF
+118 LGKAISFHF
-127 FAYMPKVDGANVI
+127 FAYMPKVDGAKVI
-140 EEKSDASSS
+140 EEKSDATSS

-154 TFTLSFPFAMSTSVE
+154 TFTLSFPFAMSTSAE

-174 NTSSNPTPS
+174 NTSSNHTLS

-191 APIICAKPQSK
+191 APIICALPQSREG
-202 DSMDAQKTEYIFDR
+202 MDAQKTEYTFDR
-216 VVKFKFDQTLTGY
+216 VVNFQFDQTLTGY

-253 GNLATKGTV
+253 GKLATSGTV
-262 SRSYTWDVTKKEW
+262 SRSYIWDETKKQW
-275 TQGAIE
+275 TTQGAIG
-281 WKEDDLTYTTFGES
+281 WKDLAYKTFDS
-295 TAAGG
+295 
-300 NTVTAPFEIPYKDNK
+300 FEIPNKDNQ

-324 FENATKSILL
+324 FENTTKSILL

-343 WGPAFYTIPDKNFT
+343 WGPAFYTIPDKKFT

-366 VFKDEKQQEVITRK
+366 VFKDEKQQQVITREG
-380 NVTSAIELNEKNFES
+380 VTSAIELNEKNFAS
-395 LKNQKQGVTAMIY
+395 LKNQGVTAMIY

>member
-1 MSKNTDMKKFLN
+1 MKKFLN
-13 IVTPFIFLLA
+13 IVTPLIILLA

-74 FGYYSRTSHPNLD
+74 FGYQSSTSHPKLD
-87 GANSIYSNESVSYNS
+87 VDNTIYSNESVSYNS
-102 TTENWTATS
+102 TTENWTATN
-111 RKRWNDY
+111 RKRWNEY
-118 LGKATSFHF
+118 LGKAISFHF
-127 FAYMPKVDGANVI
+127 FAYMPKVDGAKVI
-140 EEKSDASSS
+140 EEKSDVTSS

-154 TFTLSFPFAMSTSVE
+154 TFTLSFPFAMSTSAE

-174 NTSSNPTPS
+174 NTSSNHTPS

-191 APIICAKPQSK
+191 APIICALPQSREG
-202 DSMDAQKTEYIFDR
+202 MDAQKTEYIFER
-216 VVKFKFDQTLTGY
+216 VVNFKFDQTLTGY

-253 GNLATKGTV
+253 GKLATSGTV
-262 SRSYTWDVTKKEW
+262 SRSYTWTWDETEKQW
-275 TQGAIE
+275 TTQGAIG
-281 WKEDDLTYTTFGES
+281 WKELTYTTFDS
-295 TAAGG
+295 
-300 NTVTAPFEIPYKDNK
+300 FEIPNKDNNEK
-315 DDTNTTSSA
+315 
-324 FENATKSILL
+324 KSILL

-343 WGPAFYTIPDKNFT
+343 WGAAFYTIPDKNFT

-380 NVTSAIELNEKNFES
+380 DVTSAIELNEKNFAS
-395 LKNQKQGVTAMIY
+395 LKNQGVTAMIY

>member
-1 MSKNTDMKKFLN
+1 MKKFLN

-74 FGYYSRTSHPNLD
+74 FGYYSRTSHPKLD
-87 GANSIYSNESVSYNS
+87 GANSIYSNEPVSYNS
-102 TTENWTATS
+102 TTENWTATN
-111 RKRWNDY
+111 RKRWNEY

-127 FAYMPKVDGANVI
+127 FAYMPKVDGAKVI
-140 EEKSDASSS
+140 EEKNDASSS

-154 TFTLSFPFAMSTSVE
+154 TFTLSFPFAMSTSAGD
-169 ETSSE
+169 
-174 NTSSNPTPS
+174 TPS

-202 DSMDAQKTEYIFDR
+202 EGLDALKTEYTFDR
-216 VVKFKFDQTLTGY
+216 VVNFLFDQTLTGY

-253 GNLATKGTV
+253 GKLATKGIV
-262 SRSYTWDVTKKEW
+262 SRSYIWDETKKEW

-281 WKEDDLTYTTFGES
+281 WKEGDLTYTTFGES

-300 NTVTAPFEIPYKDNK
+300 NTITAPFEIPYKDNK
-315 DDTNTTSSA
+315 DDTNTISSA

-366 VFKDEKQQEVITRK
+366 VFKDEKQEVITRK
-380 NVTSAIELNEKNFES
+380 EVTSAIVLNEENFAS
-395 LKNQKQGVTAMIY
+395 LKNQGVTAMIY
-408 PIRILIQP
+408 SIRILIQP

>member
-1 MSKNTDMKKFLN
+1 MKKFLN
-13 IVTPFIFLLA
+13 IVTPLIILLA
-23 ILTACESNDMPIQ
+23 ILTACENNDMPIQ

-50 EKTLTRTNPYEAY
+50 EKTLTRTNPYEKY

-74 FGYYSRTSHPNLD
+74 FGYYSSTSHPNLD

-127 FAYMPKVDGANVI
+127 FAYMPKVDGAKVI
-140 EEKSDASSS
+140 EEKSDATSS

-154 TFTLSFPFAMSTSVE
+154 TFTLSFPFAMSTSAE

-183 PVIFDIKK
+183 PVIFDIRK
-191 APIICAKPQSK
+191 APIICAKPQRK
-202 DSMDAQKTEYIFDR
+202 DSMDAQKTEYLFDR
-216 VVKFKFDQTLTGY
+216 VVNFKFDQTLTGY

-253 GNLATKGTV
+253 GKLATSGTV
-262 SRSYTWDVTKKEW
+262 SRSYTWDVTKKLW

-281 WKEDDLTYTTFGES
+281 WKEGDLTYTNY
-295 TAAGG
+295 TA
-300 NTVTAPFEIPYKDNK
+300 TAPFEIPYKENTDN
-315 DDTNTTSSA
+315 TLTA
-324 FENATKSILL
+324 FENETKSILL
-334 DNSIKDYTQ
+334 DSITDYTQ
-343 WGPAFYTIPDKNFT
+343 WGPAFYTIPDKKFT

-366 VFKDEKQQEVITRK
+366 VFKDENQQEVITRK
-380 NVTSAIELNEKNFES
+380 DVTSAIELNEKNFES

>member
-1 MSKNTDMKKFLN
+1 MKKFLN
-13 IVTPFIFLLA
+13 IVTPLIILLA

-50 EKTLTRTNPYEAY
+50 EKTLTRTNPYEKY

-74 FGYYSRTSHPNLD
+74 FGYQSSTSHPKLD
-87 GANSIYSNESVSYNS
+87 GANTIYSNESVSYNS
-102 TTENWTATS
+102 TTENWTATN
-111 RKRWNDY
+111 RKRWNEY
-118 LGKATSFHF
+118 LGKAISFHF
-127 FAYMPKVDGANVI
+127 FAYMPKVDGAKVI
-140 EEKSDASSS
+140 EEKSDATSS

-154 TFTLSFPFAMSTSVE
+154 TFTLSFPFTMSTSAE

-174 NTSSNPTPS
+174 NTSSNHTLS

-191 APIICAKPQSK
+191 APIICAMPQSREG
-202 DSMDAQKTEYIFDR
+202 MDAQKTEYIFER
-216 VVKFKFDQTLTGY
+216 VVNFKFDQTLTGY

-262 SRSYTWDVTKKEW
+262 SRSYTWDETKKQW
-275 TQGAIE
+275 PQGTIE
-281 WKEDDLTYTTFGES
+281 WKDLTYTTFDS
-295 TAAGG
+295 
-300 NTVTAPFEIPYKDNK
+300 FEIPYKDNQ

-334 DNSIKDYTQ
+334 DNSITDYTQ
-343 WGPAFYTIPDKNFT
+343 WGTVFYTIPDKNFT
-357 PTIKVTYDV
+357 PTIEVTYDV

-380 NVTSAIELNEKNFES
+380 GVTSAIELNEKNFES
-395 LKNQKQGVTAMIY
+395 LKQGVTAMIY

>member
-1 MSKNTDMKKFLN
+1 MKKFLN
-13 IVTPFIFLLA
+13 IVTPLIILLA

-74 FGYYSRTSHPNLD
+74 FGYQSSTSHPKLD
-87 GANSIYSNESVSYNS
+87 GDNTIYSNESVSYNS
-102 TTENWTATS
+102 TTENWTATN
-111 RKRWNDY
+111 RKRWNEY

-127 FAYMPKVDGANVI
+127 FAYMPKVDGAKVI
-140 EEKSDASSS
+140 EEKSDATSS

-154 TFTLSFPFAMSTSVE
+154 TFTLSFPFAMSTSAE

-174 NTSSNPTPS
+174 NTSSNHTPS
-183 PVIFDIKK
+183 PVIFDIDIKK
-191 APIICAKPQSK
+191 APIICALPQSREG
-202 DSMDAQKTEYIFDR
+202 MDAQKTEYTFDR
-216 VVKFKFDQTLTGY
+216 VVNFKFDQTLTGY

-253 GNLATKGTV
+253 GKLATSGTV
-262 SRSYTWDVTKKEW
+262 SRSYTWDEIKKQW
-275 TQGAIE
+275 TQGAIG
-281 WKEDDLTYTTFGES
+281 WKDLAYTTFRES

-300 NTVTAPFEIPYKDNK
+300 NTVTEETTVTAPFEI
-315 DDTNTTSSA
+315 
-324 FENATKSILL
+324 ENATKSILL

-357 PTIKVTYDV
+357 PTIEVTYDV
-366 VFKDEKQQEVITRK
+366 VFKDEKQQEVITREG
-380 NVTSAIELNEKNFES
+380 VTSTIELNEKNFES
-395 LKNQKQGVTAMIY
+395 LKQGVTAMIY

>member
-1 MSKNTDMKKFLN
+1 MKKFLN
-13 IVTPFIFLLA
+13 IVTPFIILLA

-74 FGYYSRTSHPNLD
+74 FGYYSSTSHPNLD

-127 FAYMPKVDGANVI
+127 FAYMPKLDDAKVI
-140 EEKSDASSS
+140 EEKSDAPSS

-154 TFTLSFPFAMSTSVE
+154 TFTLSFPFAMSTSAE
-169 ETSSE
+169 ETSTE
-174 NTSSNPTPS
+174 NTSSNHTPS
-183 PVIFDIKK
+183 PVIFDIRK

-202 DSMDAQKTEYIFDR
+202 DSMDAQKTEYTFDR
-216 VVKFKFDQTLTGY
+216 VVKFQFDQTLTGY

-253 GNLATKGTV
+253 GKLATSGIV
-262 SRSYTWDVTKKEW
+262 SRSYIWDETKKLW

-281 WKEDDLTYTTFGES
+281 WKEGDLTYTTFEES

-300 NTVTAPFEIPYKDNK
+300 NTVTAPFEIPNKDNK
-315 DDTNTTSSA
+315 DDTK
-324 FENATKSILL
+324 TKSILL

-343 WGPAFYTIPDKNFT
+343 WGPAFYTIPDKKFT
-357 PTIKVTYDV
+357 PTIEVTYDV
-366 VFKDEKQQEVITRK
+366 VFKDEKQEVITRK
-380 NVTSAIELNEKNFES
+380 EVTSAIVLNEENFAS
-395 LKNQKQGVTAMIY
+395 LKNQGVTAMIY

>member
-1 MSKNTDMKKFLN
+1 MKKFLN
-13 IVTPFIFLLA
+13 IVTPFIILLA

-74 FGYYSRTSHPNLD
+74 FGYQSSTSHPKLD
-87 GANSIYSNESVSYNS
+87 VDNTIYSNESVSYNS

-111 RKRWNDY
+111 RKRWNEY
-118 LGKATSFHF
+118 LGKAISFHF
-127 FAYMPKVDGANVI
+127 FAYMPKVDGAKVI
-140 EEKSDASSS
+140 EEKSDATSS

-154 TFTLSFPFAMSTSVE
+154 TFTLSFPFAMSTSAE

-174 NTSSNPTPS
+174 NTSSNHTLN

-191 APIICAKPQSK
+191 APIICAMPQSREG
-202 DSMDAQKTEYIFDR
+202 MDAQKTEYTFDR
-216 VVKFKFDQTLTGY
+216 VVNFKFDQTLTGY

-253 GNLATKGTV
+253 GKLATSGTV
-262 SRSYTWDVTKKEW
+262 SRSYTWDETKKQW
-275 TQGAIE
+275 TTQGAIV
-281 WKEDDLTYTTFGES
+281 WKDLAYQTFDS
-295 TAAGG
+295 
-300 NTVTAPFEIPYKDNK
+300 FEIPYKDNK

-357 PTIKVTYDV
+357 PTIEVTYDA
-366 VFKDEKQQEVITRK
+366 VFKDENKQEVITRK
-380 NVTSAIELNEKNFES
+380 GVTSAIELNEKNFES
-395 LKNQKQGVTAMIY
+395 LKQGVTAMIY